1 MEDLFY
7 FNVLQ
12 KLNERLKNFNKNK
25 KFRFIFQDKLSFAV
39 TNLIAKQQFKHKPIY
54 YEEICRLVP
63 HYFGS
68 RSTIQLLL
76 NDGVVLEIYHKT
88 NHVTDKRLRV
98 YNIHKNFMPEYK
110 TWLDFIASRTTKHA
124 QY

>member
-39 TNLIAKQQFKHKPIY
+39 TNLIAKQQFKDKPIY
-54 YEEICRLVP
+54 YEEICRLIP
-63 HYFGS
+63 HAFGS

-76 NDGVVLEIYHKT
+76 NDGVGLEIYFKA
-88 NHVTDKRLRV
+88 NHVLDKRLRV
-98 YNIHKNFMPEYK
+98 YNIHAKFMPEYK
-110 TWLDFIASRTTKHA
+110 TWLDFIAPRCK
-124 QY
+124 